1 MLYCDEQWGADD
13 AVTSV
18 DARGMSDGTLRFLAI
33 LTALQTRPEGSLLV
47 VEEVDNGLHPS
58 RVGLLLEMLTKIGE
72 ARGVDVLVTTHN
84 PAFLDAAG
92 PEMVPFITVSHR
104 DARTGHSRL
113 TLLEDIAQLPKLLA
127 SGPVGTLSSAGRIE
141 KALAVEE

>member
-1 MLYCDEQWGADD
+1 
-13 AVTSV
+13 
-18 DARGMSDGTLRFLAI
+18 
-33 LTALQTRPEGSLLV
+33 
-47 VEEVDNGLHPS
+47 
-58 RVGLLLEMLTKIGE
+58 MLTKIGE

-141 KALAVEE
+141 KALAFEE

>member
-1 MLYCDEQWGADD
+1 
-13 AVTSV
+13 
-18 DARGMSDGTLRFLAI
+18 
-33 LTALQTRPEGSLLV
+33 
-47 VEEVDNGLHPS
+47 
-58 RVGLLLEMLTKIGE
+58 MLTKIGE

-104 DARTGHSRL
+104 DPNTGHSRL

-141 KALAVEE
+141 RALATQE